1 MGGIVEQ
8 PVARTSKIDLF
19 SKAAATCVLLLYA
32 VGFLITSL
40 YCIDFGFSPVNPF
53 RARVASAGA
62 WFGILV
68 LAPMFVGRLVMR
80 RHIAMRVEAKPWQ
93 QWSVFAFS
101 LYLASYSAAFLL
113 SPAFQI
119 RERLRT
125 SVIPFGVAIGVTV
138 LVAGPIHKWLKKR
151 TLSVVI
157 LLLTLVILLHINL
170 FRALTPGRGFT
181 VDALVL
187 WVFIVA
193 IAAVTDLYDFPAK
206 VGWHTDWYA
215 TVGMALLLL
224 TVLPSHGYPSM
235 RASWGGGETLPV
247 TLYLNGNAP
256 IMPSQRWHVQLVE
269 ESDNGY
275 YVVNKGEQKAVFIPR
290 SAVAL
295 VYFSDAQPSFDKPP
309 GEGQPK

>member
-1 MGGIVEQ
+1 
-8 PVARTSKIDLF
+8 LF
-19 SKAAATCVLLLYA
+19 SKLAATGVLLVYA

-68 LAPMFVGRLVMR
+68 LVPMFVGRLVLR
-80 RHIAMRVEAKPWQ
+80 RHIAMQVEAKPWQ
-93 QWSVFAFS
+93 KWSVFGFS

-113 SPAFQI
+113 SPGFQI

-125 SVIPFGVAIGVTV
+125 SIIPFGVAIGVTV
-138 LVAGPIHKWLKKR
+138 LVAGPIYKWWKKR

-157 LLLTLVILLHINL
+157 LLLTLVVLLQIHL
-170 FRALTPGRGFT
+170 VRAMTQGSGFT
-181 VDALVL
+181 VDALML
-187 WVFIVA
+187 WLFLVA
-193 IAAVTDLYDFPAK
+193 IASVTDLHDFPTNF
-206 VGWHTDWYA
+206 GWHTDWHA
-215 TVGMALLLL
+215 TVGLALILL
-224 TVLPSHGYPSM
+224 TVFASHVYPNIK
-235 RASWGGGETLPV
+235 ASWGGGETLPV

-256 IMPSQRWHVQLVE
+256 VMPNQRWHVQLIE

-275 YVVNKGEQKAVFIPR
+275 YVLNKGEKRAVFIPR

-295 VYFSDAQPSFDKPP
+295 VYFSDGQPSFDKPS
-309 GEGQPK
+309 GEVQPK